1 MDVSDLTEKTKRINE
16 SSATIRARVM
26 KARAIQEKRFA
37 GTDLKFNSEM
47 SPQDIKKYCKLGS
60 SEESYLE
67 DAFCRM
73 ELSARA
79 YHKILRVART
89 IADID
94 GSENIQKVHLMEAIS
109 YRLTDGK
116 YWHQNEE

>member
-1 MDVSDLTEKTKRINE
+1 MDLTEKTKRVNE
-16 SSATIRARVM
+16 SSATIRKRVM
-26 KARAIQEKRFA
+26 NARAIQEKRFE

-47 SPQDIKKYCKLGS
+47 SPKEIKKYCKLGVR
-60 SEESYLE
+60 EEAYLE

-79 YHKILRVART
+79 FHKVLRVART

-94 GSENIQKVHLMEAIS
+94 GCVDIQEIHLMEALS

-116 YWHQNEE
+116 YWHKTEE